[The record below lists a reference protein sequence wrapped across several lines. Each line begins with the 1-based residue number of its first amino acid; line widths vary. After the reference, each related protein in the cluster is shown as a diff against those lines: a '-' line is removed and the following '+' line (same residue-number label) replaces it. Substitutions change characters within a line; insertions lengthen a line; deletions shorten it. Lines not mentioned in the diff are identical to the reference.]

1 MKNSWIKKVVILL
14 TSLMLSS
21 ILFFVVISVTYY
33 SFFRKNILDVNG
45 NICTTWTASVDN
57 RLNTIYE
64 HVYDLSAT
72 VFNKTQ
78 VRSGS
83 DQMDYKVMKEIQDAI
98 NLKVLASSDI
108 TALYVLDTES
118 DLFLYSSAGAVNS
131 QLNYALKLF
140 LSSYSREN
148 AVSIN
153 NKEWDVVEVL
163 ERGYYVK
170 AFSLGKYVIG
180 AASDVA
186 NYAAEALTSGA
197 KGSAGFV
204 VKEGE
209 LYHCFGNEELS
220 DFLFPEREA
229 GYFSHG
235 YAVSPI
241 KQQSSRGSL
250 LLVTKQMNFRIPWR
264 IATVFLI
271 GDSAICV
278 ILVVMLIFSI
288 DKRVR
293 IPVKRL
299 VEANEELSKG
309 NLDYRLDTAEAGSDE
324 FEELFGSFNEM
335 SGKIGELTIESY
347 ELKINREEN
356 RLKMLRAQMQPHT
369 FLNAITTISNMT
381 YTGKPEDI
389 RKYISSFA
397 RFTRYMLHTAGD
409 WTLVGDELQHIR
421 DYVEMQKIRFP
432 ESIEVKVD
440 VDDEVMTKKIPFLI
454 LFSLVE
460 NSFKHAM
467 TLVKTMYITITG
479 ETYEEEGFK
488 GIRLIEEDNGAG
500 FTKEALDKL
509 TEAESDD
516 TFTKEHLGLTNVRYS
531 LNLIYGRADLLRI
544 SNKEEGGARIEL
556 LIPREQ

>member
-186 NYAAEALTSGA
+186 NYSAEALSGGV
-197 KGSAGFV
+197 KDFAGFV

-209 LYHCFGNEELS
+209 IYHCFGNEELS
-220 DFLFPEREA
+220 DYLFPEREA

-271 GDSAICV
+271 GDSALCV

-288 DKRVR
+288 DRRVR